1 MLKRYLFILGR
12 DSELSKLELFA
23 LLNRLNIKFSINQNS
38 KEFVV
43 FDIDNFNSQQFINY
57 SGGIVKIAEKIDL
70 KNYFYEGTEKNITK
84 LVEQAYFEGQ
94 RDAINGD
101 VRIKLNSEGVY
112 FWTKS
117 CWNSGITPIFNPTY
131 LDSKNENSK

>member
-1 MLKRYLFILGR
+1 MKANTKLTILLFVFI
-12 DSELSKLELFA
+12 SLFFA
-23 LLNRLNIKFSINQNS
+23 GCNAAI
-38 KEFVV
+38 
-43 FDIDNFNSQQFINY
+43 ID
-57 SGGIVKIAEKIDL
+57 E
-70 KNYFYEGTEKNITK
+70 EGTEKNITK